1 MVFGHYIPPLGL
13 KNLHSYKYSSG
24 GYTPL
29 DKVMNPWW
37 EFVASLVPPTVHP
50 NVLTVVG
57 FLCAIG
63 AAVLQL
69 TYSPTLSEEA
79 PRWVYLAVAL
89 FFFLYQTFDAI
100 DGKHARR
107 NGLSSPLGQLFDHGC
122 DIMLTTPLTLVSIA
136 VITAGTGVTQHAIA
150 MWSSQALQFIYM
162 WWELHFHVFYAA
174 TGFIGV
180 TEAQMGVM
188 GMALISGTVGS
199 WVWKYNLLQLLP
211 SPFQDVV
218 GSVMNIFH
226 TELNGLFLVQV
237 ALVACNVPA
246 LLYDIVMGIARAPKR
261 RLAACQV
268 AGFVGYMALQGALW
282 HTCLEGPWE
291 ARTSPGLIYFTV
303 TTSYSILL
311 LRICL
316 SATCRFPFKLVNA
329 PAIPFFLAAAGIVT
343 SRWCREHRYA
353 LLTLVSLWNVTY
365 LTDFLYTSVSDVCSS
380 LEISCFRVEACKRK
394 DGVNGGKSAN
404 SGAGESAPKELKR
417 RGKAAM
423 MQKEANTED
432 ENIPDVA
439 VSSRESRRRGA

>member
-237 ALVACNVPA
+237 ALVA
-246 LLYDIVMGIARAPKR
+246 
-261 RLAACQV
+261 
-268 AGFVGYMALQGALW
+268 
-282 HTCLEGPWE
+282 
-291 ARTSPGLIYFTV
+291 
-303 TTSYSILL
+303 
-311 LRICL
+311 
-316 SATCRFPFKLVNA
+316 
-329 PAIPFFLAAAGIVT
+329 
-343 SRWCREHRYA
+343 
-353 LLTLVSLWNVTY
+353 
-365 LTDFLYTSVSDVCSS
+365 
-380 LEISCFRVEACKRK
+380 
-394 DGVNGGKSAN
+394 
-404 SGAGESAPKELKR
+404 
-417 RGKAAM
+417 
-423 MQKEANTED
+423 
-432 ENIPDVA
+432 
-439 VSSRESRRRGA
+439 